1 MPKLCSGHLVTFSV
15 LPRDNR
21 MGSPRMQGTCDCKEK
36 IALTFSPFVHV
47 QPSQGRFP
55 FITISPSPL
64 KVANSN
70 SEQAPYLCHH
80 AGLPNGPPSSGRLQE
95 TLVCVCVCV
104 CVYTPSCV
112 RAGLCGKIDHWE
124 NPPVTCTLQFKEFRF
139 LTHTLA
145 LSWEGL
151 TKLYF
156 REALL

>member
-1 MPKLCSGHLVTFSV
+1 MSRLYSGHLVTFSV

-21 MGSPRMQGTCDCKEK
+21 MGSPRIKGTCDCKEK
-36 IALTFSPFVHV
+36 RALIFSPFVHV
-47 QPSQGRFP
+47 QPSQGRFH

-64 KVANSN
+64 KVANTN
-70 SEQAPYLCHH
+70 SEQTPYLRHH

-95 TLVCVCVCV
+95 TLVCVCVCD
-104 CVYTPSCV
+104 YIRSCV
-112 RAGLCGKIDHWE
+112 RAGLCGKTDHWE
-124 NPPVTCTLQFKEFRF
+124 NPLVTCTLQFKEFRF
-139 LTHTLA
+139 LSHTLA

>member
-1 MPKLCSGHLVTFSV
+1 MPRLCSGHLVTFSV

-64 KVANSN
+64 KEANSN

-104 CVYTPSCV
+104 CVSTHHLVCV
-112 RAGLCGKIDHWE
+112 LVCVGRLITERTHQS
-124 NPPVTCTLQFKEFRF
+124 PVHCSLKSFVF
-139 LTHTLA
+139 LLIP
-145 LSWEGL
+145 WP
-151 TKLYF
+151 
-156 REALL
+156 